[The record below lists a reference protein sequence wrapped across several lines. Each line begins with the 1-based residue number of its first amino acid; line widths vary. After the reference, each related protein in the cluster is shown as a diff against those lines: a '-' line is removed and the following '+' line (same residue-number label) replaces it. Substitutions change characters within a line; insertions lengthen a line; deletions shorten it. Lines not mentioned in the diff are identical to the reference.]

1 MLQEK
6 EDIQYRYLKIFF
18 CTNYQSGVILENLQ
32 FIRSIPIEKEKNEP
46 KCSDLKKNIEKNKQD
61 TFYTQN
67 QLYQF

>member
-18 CTNYQSGVILENLQ
+18 CTNYQSGVILEN
-32 FIRSIPIEKEKNEP
+32 IYP

-61 TFYTQN
+61 TFYT
-67 QLYQF
+67 